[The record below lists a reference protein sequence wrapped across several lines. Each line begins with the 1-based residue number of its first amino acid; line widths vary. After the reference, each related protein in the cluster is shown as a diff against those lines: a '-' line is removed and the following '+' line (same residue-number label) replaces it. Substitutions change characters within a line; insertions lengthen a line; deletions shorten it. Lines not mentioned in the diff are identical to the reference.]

1 MDRLAP
7 SLPSGRLHQ
16 LDLLSLVVLGFLVD
30 LVSPLLLSLQL
41 PPSAQLLLVVLEFLV
56 DLEDP
61 LPLLDLLLQP
71 APSVP
76 SNRLSLEF
84 LAVQLGR
91 LDQ

>member
-1 MDRLAP
+1 MDRLDP

-16 LDLLSLVVLGFLVD
+16 LNLLSLVVLGFLVD

-41 PPSAQLLLVVLEFLV
+41 LPSALLLLVVLEFLV

-61 LPLLDLLLQP
+61 LLPPALLLQLLRL
-71 APSVP
+71 VP

-84 LAVQLGR
+84 LGVQLGR